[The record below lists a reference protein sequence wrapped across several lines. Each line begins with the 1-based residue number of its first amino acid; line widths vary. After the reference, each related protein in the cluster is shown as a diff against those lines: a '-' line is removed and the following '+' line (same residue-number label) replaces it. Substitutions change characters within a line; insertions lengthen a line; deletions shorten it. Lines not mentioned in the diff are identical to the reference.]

1 MAERNGGDDRTI
13 KQRRKAAREVMRDR
27 MKGTEYQDQIDND
40 YAELLAMSA
49 SVDAAKNSND
59 NQSAVRDVIAKA
71 DCRAKIIKI
80 KLDVNF
86 RRLAKV
92 LPDLK
97 QIELAVDDDDDV
109 TPVQIIIQ
117 AVDASAN

>member
-40 YAELLAMSA
+40 YAELLML
-49 SVDAAKNSND
+49 
-59 NQSAVRDVIAKA
+59 SAVVDGAKGILDIDNAIRKA